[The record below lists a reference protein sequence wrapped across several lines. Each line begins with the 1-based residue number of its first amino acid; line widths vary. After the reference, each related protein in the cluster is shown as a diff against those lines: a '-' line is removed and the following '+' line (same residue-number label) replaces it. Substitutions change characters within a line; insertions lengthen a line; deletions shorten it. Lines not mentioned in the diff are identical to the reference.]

1 MKRYCSGAAVWL
13 DHVDSLRR
21 INGGIGAG
29 VGPVRVR
36 RYSGAG
42 MARIA
47 GTGRSAGEGCG
58 PGGLSPHW
66 VSGSC
71 DDPAR
76 ALIPWL
82 SRGLD
87 GTRQPCRGAAS
98 LARFS
103 FPGPER

>member
-13 DHVDSLRR
+13 EHVDSLRR

-47 GTGRSAGEGCG
+47 GEERWGRMWPRWAVAPLGF
-58 PGGLSPHW
+58 
-66 VSGSC
+66 
-71 DDPAR
+71 
-76 ALIPWL
+76 
-82 SRGLD
+82 
-87 GTRQPCRGAAS
+87 RQLR
-98 LARFS
+98 
-103 FPGPER
+103 